1 MGLNETLRPH
11 QEGVPVVLNNS
22 QSAPR
27 ESRERSWG
35 GVKFFRGTRLPDRPN
50 VVEGY
55 RTISAE
61 NLRGARYLDR
71 RVWRPEETLEAAKPF
86 FELGRVN
93 IVGAP
98 QSGKG
103 TILYGLSEICHRL
116 GWGYLFVDGHH
127 QETTPEFVVSTIAEA
142 QRRRIPI
149 FFDSFDYLFA
159 KGKKREISLA
169 KQRGHTIVENG
180 RRIVIP
186 GRTEAIIKALAEVTV
201 PVAITHHD
209 EVWLRELTDVDF
221 RNQFS
226 RYLDAYPVYEIPLNF
241 YSDESIVRFLEDQ
254 GISPTRAAFMVK
266 MQQNKVV
273 RDILTR
279 HFGDKKTVDAVFEA
293 LKNYPVLK
301 ELTRG
306 RKGELDEQGKQKE
319 GSAESFLP
327 LLSRVTNAFSHN
339 PNHVSDSIG
348 KSIADMGK
356 IILEAEYKRIF
367 LSLLRR
373 V

>member
-1 MGLNETLRPH
+1 MGLNEALKSDR
-11 QEGVPVVLNNS
+11 EGVPVLLSNS

-35 GVKFFRGTRLPDRPN
+35 GVKFFRGAGLPDQAF
-50 VVEGY
+50 VVSACK
-55 RTISAE
+55 TITVE
-61 NLRGARYLDR
+61 NLRDARRLNR

-86 FELGRVN
+86 FEQGRVN
-93 IVGAP
+93 IIGSP

-127 QETTPEFVVSTIAEA
+127 QKTTPEFVVSAIREA
-142 QRRRIPI
+142 QRRKIPI

-159 KGKKREISLA
+159 KGRKREISLA
-169 KQRGHTIVENG
+169 KQRGDTTVMNG
-180 RRIVIP
+180 RGMVIP
-186 GRTEAIIKALAEVTV
+186 GRTETIIKSLAEVTV

-221 RNQFS
+221 KNQFN

-241 YSDESIVRFLEDQ
+241 RSDQSIVRFLEDQ
-254 GISPTRAAFMVK
+254 RVSPACAIFVARMRYNGVI
-266 MQQNKVV
+266 
-273 RDILTR
+273 RGILTK
-279 HFGDKKTVDAVFEA
+279 HFGDKQTVDYIFEA
-293 LKNYPVLK
+293 IRNYPVLK

-306 RKGELDEQGKQKE
+306 KQGELDEQGKQKE

-339 PNHVSDSIG
+339 PNHVSNSIE
-348 KSIADMGK
+348 KSIADMSK

-367 LSLLRR
+367 LSLLR
-373 V
+373 